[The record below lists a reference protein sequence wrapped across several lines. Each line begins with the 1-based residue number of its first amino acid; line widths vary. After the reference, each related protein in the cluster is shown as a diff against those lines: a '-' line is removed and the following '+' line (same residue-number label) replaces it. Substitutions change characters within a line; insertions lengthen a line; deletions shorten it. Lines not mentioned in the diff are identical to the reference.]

1 MAEKRTGFP
10 LFFLLGFLFFTE
22 FPLFLLCVCVCV
34 CRGFEI
40 LNVYRVIF
48 DLPSFGPFCRLSRAI
63 PIKKE
68 PPLSDTSDANN
79 NSATHTHTHT
89 HTHTQ
94 GNNNKKSGKSTP
106 FSASK
111 LSPFFFRYDCG
122 RVIIWTHGAAGFSF
136 SFNK

>member
-89 HTHTQ
+89 HTHRATTT
-94 GNNNKKSGKSTP
+94 KSRENRRHSP
-106 FSASK
+106 RQSYLRFFSLRLRSGYYLDARRRRFQ
-111 LSPFFFRYDCG
+111 FFFQ
-122 RVIIWTHGAAGFSF
+122 
-136 SFNK
+136 

>member
-89 HTHTQ
+89 HTGQ
-94 GNNNKKSGKSTP
+94 QQQKVGKIDAILRVKVISVFFSLRLRSGYYLDARRRR
-106 FSASK
+106 FQ
-111 LSPFFFRYDCG
+111 FFFQ
-122 RVIIWTHGAAGFSF
+122 
-136 SFNK
+136 